1 MEALLVS
8 LSLRWSRLAVIV
20 GLTPFFGST
29 QLPRLFRVAV
39 AVSLTVLWWDTPT
52 GGLGPTL
59 TLLQQASSNA
69 WLWGLLVAREVL
81 IGLVLALA
89 MRLLLVPARV
99 AGEFIAQ
106 EMLLSFAAATHPG
119 SDTPGTLLG
128 QWFELAVLVL
138 FFSMDGHHLLL
149 AVIHAAW
156 INWPIGELSLWPGCD
171 WQSGCRLVLHSGVQ
185 LALPVTACLFL
196 LGVGLALLA
205 RAAPPLN
212 LFSLGFVVRVLGGLV
227 ALYVFWPVLLVGLVQ
242 TLQNVSR
249 WLAHYGG

>member
-8 LSLRWSRLAVIV
+8 WSLRLSRLGVIV

-29 QLPRLFRVAV
+29 QLPRLLRVAV
-39 AVSLTVLWWDTPT
+39 ALALTVLWWDTPT
-52 GGLGPTL
+52 GGHGPTP
-59 TLLQQASSNA
+59 TLVQQASSNA
-69 WLWGLLVAREVL
+69 WLWGLLVAREML

-89 MRLLLVPARV
+89 MRLVLVPARI

-106 EMLLSFAAATHPG
+106 EMLLSFAAAHAG

-128 QWFELAVLVL
+128 QWFELAALVL

-149 AVIHAAW
+149 AVIHTAW
-156 INWPIGELSLWPGCD
+156 TNWPIGELSLWPACD

-205 RAAPPLN
+205 RAAPSLN
-212 LFSLGFVVRVLGGLV
+212 LFSLGFVVRVLGGLA
-227 ALYVFWPVLLVGLVQ
+227 ALYVFSPVLLVGLVQ

-249 WLAHYGG
+249 WLAHYGR